1 MVQGF
6 YELLGVE
13 PGATASELR
22 AAYQRRL
29 GDLVRRLRQARK
41 QGADTSLLEA
51 QERDLRTAIDVL
63 SDPSRRRRYDAFRSA
78 LVRGLP
84 DDAGALWEQAR
95 GSLVDPAAALAV
107 GVVRA
112 LTALPVGDPLPDVV
126 PTGRRR
132 RVPAP
137 PVSAPPVSAPSPVA
151 APSPAAAPAPAPA
164 PLPAPQAPPIPPVPA
179 PTPVIEIEE
188 VPSIS
193 DYPVPPGMAPLTD
206 LDAELGHLPPP
217 PAIRLVPAA
226 PPAPVEPP
234 GDPVERLARRHG
246 FDGTFLREV
255 RRLRGLEVDD
265 VAKSTRINARF
276 LTAIEDNAF
285 DRLPAAT
292 FVRGYVKQ
300 MAEVLGLGDRG
311 VVEGYMALYSQ
322 HRG

>member
-13 PGATASELR
+13 PSASAAELR

-51 QERDLRTAIDVL
+51 QERDLRVAIDVL
-63 SDPSRRRRYDAFRSA
+63 SDPARRRRYDAFRSA

-84 DDAGALWEQAR
+84 EDAGALWEQAR

-107 GVVRA
+107 GVMRA
-112 LTALPVGDPLPDVV
+112 LTTLPVGDPLPDVV
-126 PTGRRR
+126 PAGRRR
-132 RVPAP
+132 RVPPPPAP
-137 PVSAPPVSAPSPVA
+137 APAL
-151 APSPAAAPAPAPA
+151 APAPAPA
-164 PLPAPQAPPIPPVPA
+164 PAPALAPAIAAPAPQLPPLPPVPA
-179 PTPVIEIEE
+179 PAPVIEIEE
-188 VPSIS
+188 IPSVS
-193 DYPVPPGMAPLTD
+193 AYSVPPGMPSLAD
-206 LDAELGHLPPP
+206 LDAELDRLPVPP
-217 PAIRLVPAA
+217 PAIRLAPPAA
-226 PPAPVEPP
+226 PAPVEPP

-265 VAKSTRINARF
+265 LARSTRINARF

-300 MAEVLGLGDRG
+300 MADVLGLGDRG
-311 VVEGYMALYSQ
+311 VVEGYMALYAQ